1 MFAPATVAIP
11 WLLALIMLGMGM
23 TLQSGDFA
31 IVARRPGAMLLGV
44 TAQYVVMPL
53 LAWGIATG
61 LSCHRSWPRAWCWW
75 AVRPAGRPRT

>member
-44 TAQYVVMPL
+44 TAQYVVMAVGL
-53 LAWGIATG
+53 GIATG
-61 LSCHRSWPRAWCWW
+61 LHVTEPGRGHGAGG
-75 AVRPAGRPRT
+75 RPGRPRT